1 MAVLLKRHGFSCQVP
16 ARRASERDE
25 EAVVGWVKD
34 TWPQVESPR
43 RRGAPGSCSRT
54 RPSSR

>member
-1 MAVLLKRHGFSCQVP
+1 MP